1 MPNKMDIAV
10 TLDTLR
16 IKAEKII
23 EMCDGLKLDNQRL
36 LQENRSFITTINE
49 QKNEL
54 RKMEERLKVTAMA
67 RQITDG
73 SEKNID
79 LKQKINEFVRE
90 IDKCI
95 TILNTKE

>member
-1 MPNKMDIAV
+1 MDIAA
-10 TLDTLR
+10 TLDTVRL
-16 IKAEKII
+16 KAERI
-23 EMCDGLKLDNQRL
+23 MSVCDGLKQNNDSL
-36 LQENRSFITTINE
+36 LQENRTFIKTINE
-49 QKNEL
+49 QKNEIKRL
-54 RKMEERLKVTAMA
+54 EEKLKVGAMA
-67 RQITDG
+67 RHITDN

>member
-1 MPNKMDIAV
+1 MEIGT
-10 TLDTLR
+10 TLNTLS
-16 IKAEKII
+16 IKAEKILA
-23 EMCDGLKLDNQRL
+23 MCDDLKENNERL
-36 LQENRSFITTINE
+36 LQENRSFISTINE

-54 RKMEERLKVTAMA
+54 KRMEEKLKVTAMA

>member
-1 MPNKMDIAV
+1 MEIGT
-10 TLDTLR
+10 TLNTLR
-16 IKAEKII
+16 IKAEKILA
-23 EMCDGLKLDNQRL
+23 MCDDLKENNERL
-36 LQENRSFITTINE
+36 LQENRSFISTINE

-54 RKMEERLKVTAMA
+54 KRMEEKLKVTAMA